1 MRRFLRHNR
10 PPAPQ
15 SSRRAVAKQ
24 ATLSQSPPVELTQ
37 SKPFDSVMQ
46 FSTTEN
52 AHLLERCRSGRSGRS
67 RKPLYPYGY
76 PGFESLSFR
85 NLRRQNSAFKQQTAD
100 YQIVLRFFVSYPFNS
115 GLKYSKGLCQYFWF
129 YNSNALSFSRKSYIP
144 MVVIPASLRRMIMSL
159 PTTIIFLN
167 ESSTFLKDDSS
178 CRILFSSSIWYA
190 D

>member
-1 MRRFLRHNR
+1 M
-10 PPAPQ
+10 
-15 SSRRAVAKQ
+15 SDC
-24 ATLSQSPPVELTQ
+24 LT
-37 SKPFDSVMQ
+37 SWSYLPLK
-46 FSTTEN
+46 
-52 AHLLERCRSGRSGRS
+52 LGRYVVGCNDLKFR
-67 RKPLYPYGY
+67 LWY
-76 PGFESLSFR
+76 LSFR

-144 MVVIPASLRRMIMSL
+144 IVVIPASLRRMIMSL

>member
-1 MRRFLRHNR
+1 MN
-10 PPAPQ
+10 
-15 SSRRAVAKQ
+15 
-24 ATLSQSPPVELTQ
+24 
-37 SKPFDSVMQ
+37 
-46 FSTTEN
+46 
-52 AHLLERCRSGRSGRS
+52 GRSS
-67 RKPLYPYGY
+67 DL
-76 PGFESLSFR
+76 SLLPIAFPRILILSDFVLGNAVMR
-85 NLRRQNSAFKQQTAD
+85 NTAAGLFGILTRFPFKQQTAD

-144 MVVIPASLRRMIMSL
+144 IVVIPASLRRMIMSL